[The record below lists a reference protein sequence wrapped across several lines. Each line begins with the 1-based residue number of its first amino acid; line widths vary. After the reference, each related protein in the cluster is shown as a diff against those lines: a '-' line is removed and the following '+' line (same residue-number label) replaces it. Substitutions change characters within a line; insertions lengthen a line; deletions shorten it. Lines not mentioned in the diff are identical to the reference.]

1 MKKVDVK
8 KDQLELFLS
17 NKYYEKKEKLKKRK
31 KEIVDDAISRMLHG
45 ENYDKN

>member
-1 MKKVDVK
+1 MKKADLK

-31 KEIVDDAISRMLHG
+31 KEIVDAAISKMLYG